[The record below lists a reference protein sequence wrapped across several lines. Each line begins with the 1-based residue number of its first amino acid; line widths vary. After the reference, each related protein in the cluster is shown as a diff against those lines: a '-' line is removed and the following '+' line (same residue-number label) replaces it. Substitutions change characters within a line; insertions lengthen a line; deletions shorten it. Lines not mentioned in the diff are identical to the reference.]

1 MASMARLKRFG
12 QMWIESFRAACRKID
27 LYMLVRVFRSIRRY
41 SNRERMRLFGAAFAV
56 ICVMTVFALVLV
68 SLPFPCIVL
77 VVSAEF
83 YFVSWYA
90 RSKRE

>member
-41 SNRERMRLFGAAFAV
+41 SNRERMRLFGAALAV
-56 ICVMTVFALVLV
+56 SCLLMLFGLFLGSLPLPCLALLVLV
-68 SLPFPCIVL
+68 EL
-77 VVSAEF
+77 

-90 RSKRE
+90 RSKRK

>member
-1 MASMARLKRFG
+1 
-12 QMWIESFRAACRKID
+12 
-27 LYMLVRVFRSIRRY
+27 MLLRVFRSIRRY

-77 VVSAEF
+77 LVSVEL